1 MKEEK
6 HQNNGSERMREADLS
21 PGVVGYPT
29 QPMPS
34 TMYCSA
40 GSNFLGG
47 KMMVVAKL
55 LMYWQGCKMVQP
67 DSFQFSWCFTST
79 SLHEACTSWTSRK
92 YPIWAKQPNLG
103 YFHFPIEQETGRRNA
118 NLRVASE
125 RASSTIRNQS
135 ITSSP
140 ASAATMQR
148 PGRTAIL

>member
-55 LMYWQGCKMVQP
+55 LTYVLAGLQDGSAGFLSRFHGVLQAR
-67 DSFQFSWCFTST
+67 
-79 SLHEACTSWTSRK
+79 ACTSWTRK

-103 YFHFPIEQETGRRNA
+103 YFHFPNEQETGRRNA
-118 NLRVASE
+118 NLRVASD
-125 RASSTIRNQS
+125 SKSNQS
-135 ITSSP
+135 LLHRR
-140 ASAATMQR
+140 AQRQCNR